1 MPGLSSPRA
10 GKGLSRAKA
19 AGTPRK
25 SISNGKT
32 SEMKKI
38 VVTGGSGRLGQFVIR
53 DLLANGYQVLSLD
66 RVPPR
71 EKLCTSWLADL
82 RHSGDLFEAMRESY
96 GVIHLGAYQ
105 APNLA
110 PDAET
115 LSNNVSATYNVL
127 RAAADVGVKKVVIAS
142 STAAFGFIYAKNLWA
157 PEYLPLDEDHPSKP
171 QDSYG
176 LSKVLGEHIADSI
189 VTVHKDMTVSSL
201 RFPGVNFD
209 LSYESFKERWCN
221 PRSRTSGFWTYID
234 ARDAA
239 MTCRLALEAKF
250 TGHEVFIVSAT
261 KNCMI
266 QPTMELI
273 KKYLP
278 HGAKIK
284 KVSGTH
290 WSCVDSA
297 KARRMLGF
305 KPQHLWQDYLTEGQ
319 VKLG

>member
-1 MPGLSSPRA
+1 
-10 GKGLSRAKA
+10 
-19 AGTPRK
+19 
-25 SISNGKT
+25 
-32 SEMKKI
+32 MKKV

-53 DLLANGYQVLSLD
+53 DLLAHGYAALSLD

-71 EKLCTSWLADL
+71 EKLCPSWLADL
-82 RHSGDLFEAMRESY
+82 RHLGDLFEAMRESY

-115 LSNNVSATYNVL
+115 FSNNVSSTYNVL
-127 RAAADVGVKKVVIAS
+127 RAATDLGVGKVVIAS
-142 STAAFGFIYAKNLWA
+142 STAGFGFIYAKDLRA
-157 PEYLPLDEDHPSKP
+157 PLYLPLDENHPSKP

-176 LSKVLGEHIADSI
+176 LSKVLGEQIADCI
-189 VTVHKDMTVSSL
+189 VTVHKEMTISSL

-209 LSYESFKERWCN
+209 LSYESFRERWRN
-221 PRSRTSGFWTYID
+221 PQSRASGFWTYID

-250 TGHEVFIVSAT
+250 TGHELFIASAP

-266 QPTMELI
+266 QPTAELI
-273 KKYLP
+273 KEYLP
-278 HGAKIK
+278 KGAKIK
-284 KVSGTH
+284 KMSGTH

-305 KPQHLWQDYLTEGQ
+305 EPQHVWQDYLKEGETIR
-319 VKLG
+319 G

>member
-1 MPGLSSPRA
+1 
-10 GKGLSRAKA
+10 
-19 AGTPRK
+19 
-25 SISNGKT
+25 
-32 SEMKKI
+32 MKKV

-53 DLLANGYQVLSLD
+53 DLLAHDYQVLSLD
-66 RVPPR
+66 KVPPR
-71 EKLCTSWLADL
+71 ERLCPTWLADL
-82 RHSGDLFEAMRESY
+82 RQSGDLFEALKGAY
-96 GVIHLGAYQ
+96 GIIHLGAYQ

-127 RAAADVGVKKVVIAS
+127 RAAADSNVKRVVIAS
-142 STAAFGFIYAKNLWA
+142 STAAFGFIYAKKLWA
-157 PEYLPLDEDHPSKP
+157 PEYLPLDEDHPSTP

-176 LSKVLGEHIADSI
+176 LSKVLGEQIADSMI
-189 VTVHKDMTVSSL
+189 AVNRDMTISSL

-209 LSYESFKERWCN
+209 LSYESFRERWRN
-221 PRSRTSGFWTYID
+221 PASRASGFWTYID

-239 MTCRLALEAKF
+239 ATCRLAVEAKF
-250 TGHEVFIVSAT
+250 RGHEVFIASAP

-266 QPTMELI
+266 QSSPELI

-278 HGAKIK
+278 KGAKIK

-305 KPQHLWQDYLTEGQ
+305 KPQHLWQDYLDEGRM
-319 VKLG
+319 K

>member
-1 MPGLSSPRA
+1 
-10 GKGLSRAKA
+10 
-19 AGTPRK
+19 
-25 SISNGKT
+25 
-32 SEMKKI
+32 MKKV

-53 DLLANGYQVLSLD
+53 DLLANSYQVLSLD
-66 RVPPR
+66 RVAPR
-71 EKLCTSWLADL
+71 EKLCASWLADL
-82 RHSGDLFEAMRESY
+82 RHSGDLFEALKDAY
-96 GVIHLGAYQ
+96 GIIHLGAYQ

-127 RAAADVGVKKVVIAS
+127 RAATDMGVKKVVIAS
-142 STAAFGFIYAKNLWA
+142 STAAFGFIYATKLWA
-157 PEYLPLDEDHPSKP
+157 PDYLPLDENHPSKP

-176 LSKVLGEHIADSI
+176 LSKVFGEQIAESI
-189 VTVHKDMTVSSL
+189 VTLHKDMTISSL

-209 LSYESFKERWCN
+209 LSYESFRERWRN

-250 TGHEVFIVSAT
+250 KGHEVFITSAP

-266 QPTMELI
+266 QPTLELV

-278 HGAKIK
+278 KGAKIK
-284 KVSGTH
+284 KAAGTH

-305 KPQHLWQDYLTEGQ
+305 KPQHVWQDYLKEGQ
-319 VKLG
+319 ENY

>member
-1 MPGLSSPRA
+1 
-10 GKGLSRAKA
+10 
-19 AGTPRK
+19 
-25 SISNGKT
+25 
-32 SEMKKI
+32 MKKV

-53 DLLANGYQVLSLD
+53 DLLANSYQVLSLD

-71 EKLCTSWLADL
+71 EKLCPSWIADL
-82 RHSGDLFEAMRESY
+82 RNPSDLFEALKDAY
-96 GVIHLGAYQ
+96 GIIHLGAYQ

-127 RAAADVGVKKVVIAS
+127 RAATDMGVKKVVIAS
-142 STAAFGFIYAKNLWA
+142 STAAFGFIYATKLWA
-157 PEYLPLDEDHPSKP
+157 PDYLPLDENHTSKP

-176 LSKVLGEHIADSI
+176 LSKVLGEQIAESI
-189 VTVHKDMTVSSL
+189 VTLHKDMTISSL

-209 LSYESFKERWCN
+209 LSYESFRERWRN

-250 TGHEVFIVSAT
+250 KGHEVFIASAP

-266 QPTMELI
+266 QPTLELV

-278 HGAKIK
+278 KGAKIK
-284 KVSGTH
+284 KAAGTH

-305 KPQHLWQDYLTEGQ
+305 KPQHVWQDYLKEGQ
-319 VKLG
+319 ENY